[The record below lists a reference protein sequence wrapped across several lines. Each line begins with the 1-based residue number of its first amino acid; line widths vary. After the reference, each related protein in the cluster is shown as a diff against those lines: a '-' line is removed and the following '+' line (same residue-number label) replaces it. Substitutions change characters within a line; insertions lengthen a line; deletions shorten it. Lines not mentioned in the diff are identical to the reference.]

1 VSEQRISSDAW
12 RTTPTLAGNHVTLT
26 PMTRADRDGILA
38 AFATGLEG
46 AFHTTVPNS
55 ETIEA
60 WYERIE
66 REQAVGRAMPF
77 TVRDAAGEIAGV
89 TRFLRMAKQH
99 RRIEIGGTVYA
110 TRVQRTGLNTEAK
123 MLLLTHA
130 FETLGCFCVQI
141 RTDFLNRQSRAAI
154 ERLGARMDGV
164 IRGHLILNDG
174 HYRDSVLYSILEHEW
189 PGVKRNIAALMARYE
204 GKGA

>member
-1 VSEQRISSDAW
+1 MSDPW
-12 RTTPTLAGNHVTLT
+12 RTIPTLSGRHVTLS
-26 PMTRADRDGILA
+26 PLTRGDREGILA
-38 AFATGLEG
+38 AFASDLEG
-46 AFHTTVPNS
+46 AFHTTIPNS
-55 ETIEA
+55 STIEA
-60 WYERIE
+60 WYQRLE
-66 REQAVGRAMPF
+66 REFEAGRAMPF

-89 TRFLRMAKQH
+89 TRFLRMAPQH
-99 RRIEIGGTVYA
+99 RRLEIGGTVYA

-130 FETLGCFCVQI
+130 FEVLGCFCVQI

-174 HYRDSVLYSILEHEW
+174 HYRDSVLYSVLEHEW
-189 PGVKRNIAALMARYE
+189 PGVKRNIAALMARY
-204 GKGA
+204 

>member
-1 VSEQRISSDAW
+1 VSEQAISSDPW
-12 RTTPTLAGNHVTLT
+12 RTTPTLTGEHVTLSPT
-26 PMTRADRDGILA
+26 TRADQDGIVA
-38 AFATGLEG
+38 AFATGLDG
-46 AFHTTVPNS
+46 AYHTTIPNPD
-55 ETIEA
+55 TIEA

-66 REQAVGRAMPF
+66 REQAAGRSMPF

-89 TRFLRMAKQH
+89 TRFLRMAPTH
-99 RRIEIGGTVYA
+99 RRVEIGGTVYA

-130 FETLGCFCVQI
+130 FEVLECYCVQI
-141 RTDFLNRQSRAAI
+141 RTDFLNRQSRTAI

-164 IRGHLILNDG
+164 IRGHVILNG

-189 PGVKRNIAALMARYE
+189 PGAKRNIAALMARYE

>member
-1 VSEQRISSDAW
+1 MSDPW
-12 RTTPTLAGNHVTLT
+12 RTIPTLNGRDVTLS
-26 PMTRADRDGILA
+26 PLTRGDRGGILA
-38 AFATGLEG
+38 AFASGLEG
-46 AFHTTVPNS
+46 AFHTTIPNS
-55 ETIEA
+55 STIEA
-60 WYERIE
+60 WYQRLE
-66 REQAVGRAMPF
+66 REFDAGRAMPF

-99 RRIEIGGTVYA
+99 RRVEIGGTVYA

>member
-1 VSEQRISSDAW
+1 MSEQAISSDAW
-12 RTTPTLAGNHVTLT
+12 RTTPTLTGQHVTLSPT
-26 PMTRADRDGILA
+26 TRADRDGILA

-46 AFHTTVPNS
+46 AFHTTVPNP
-55 ETIEA
+55 ETIAA

-66 REQAVGRAMPF
+66 REQAAGRAMPF

-89 TRFLRMAKQH
+89 TRFLRMAPAH
-99 RRIEIGGTVYA
+99 RRLEIGGTIYA

-123 MLLLTHA
+123 MQLLTHA
-130 FETLGCFCVQI
+130 FEMLGCYCVQI

-164 IRGHLILNDG
+164 IRGHVILNG

>member
-1 VSEQRISSDAW
+1 MSDPW
-12 RTTPTLAGNHVTLT
+12 RTIPTLNGRHVTLS
-26 PMTRADRDGILA
+26 PLTRGDREGILA
-38 AFATGLEG
+38 AFASGLEG
-46 AFHTTVPNS
+46 AFHTTIPNS
-55 ETIEA
+55 STVEA
-60 WYERIE
+60 WYQRLE
-66 REQAVGRAMPF
+66 REFEAGRAMPF

-99 RRIEIGGTVYA
+99 RRVEIGGTVYA

-130 FETLGCFCVQI
+130 FEALGCFCVQI

>member
-1 VSEQRISSDAW
+1 VSEETISSDAW
-12 RTTPTLAGNHVTLT
+12 RATPKLTGDHVTLS
-26 PMTRADRDGILA
+26 PMTRADHEGILA
-38 AFATGLEG
+38 AFETGLEG
-46 AFHTTVPNS
+46 AFHTTVPNA
-55 ETIEA
+55 ETIHA
-60 WYERIE
+60 WYDRIA
-66 REQAVGRAMPF
+66 RDQAAGRSMPF

-89 TRFLRMAKQH
+89 TRFLRMAPAH
-99 RRIEIGGTVYA
+99 RRLEIGGTVYA

-130 FETLGCFCVQI
+130 FEVLGCFCVQI

>member
-1 VSEQRISSDAW
+1 MSDPW
-12 RTTPTLAGNHVTLT
+12 RTIPTLNGRHVTLS
-26 PMTRADRDGILA
+26 PLTRDDREGILA
-38 AFATGLEG
+38 TFASGLEG
-46 AFHTTVPNS
+46 AFHTTIPNS
-55 ETIEA
+55 STIEA
-60 WYERIE
+60 WYQRLE
-66 REQAVGRAMPF
+66 REFAAGRAMPF

-99 RRIEIGGTVYA
+99 RRVEIGGTVYA
-110 TRVQRTGLNTEAK
+110 PRVQRTGLNTEAK

>member
-1 VSEQRISSDAW
+1 MSG
-12 RTTPTLAGNHVTLT
+12 THVTLSPT
-26 PMTRADRDGILA
+26 TRADQDDILA

-46 AFHTTVPNS
+46 AFHTTVPSPN
-55 ETIEA
+55 TIDA

-66 REQAVGRAMPF
+66 REQEAGRSMPF

-89 TRFLRMAKQH
+89 TRFLRMAPAH
-99 RRIEIGGTVYA
+99 RRVEIGGTIYA
-110 TRVQRTGLNTEAK
+110 ARVQRTGLNTEAK

-130 FETLGCFCVQI
+130 FEVLDCYCVQI

-164 IRGHLILNDG
+164 IRGHLILSDG
-174 HYRDSVLYSILEHEW
+174 HFRDSVLYSILEHEW

-204 GKGA
+204 GTGA

>member
-1 VSEQRISSDAW
+1 VSEQAISSNAW
-12 RTTPTLAGNHVTLT
+12 RKTPTLAGKHVTLT
-26 PMTRADRDGILA
+26 PTTRADQDGILA

-55 ETIEA
+55 ETIHA

-66 REQAVGRAMPF
+66 REQAAGRSMPF
-77 TVRDAAGEIAGV
+77 TVRDAGGEIAGV
-89 TRFLRMAKQH
+89 TRFLRMAPAH
-99 RRIEIGGTVYA
+99 RRLEIGGTVYA

-130 FETLGCFCVQI
+130 FEALGCFCVQI

-164 IRGHLILNDG
+164 IRGHVILNG

>member
-1 VSEQRISSDAW
+1 MVSTTAW
-12 RTTPTLAGNHVTLT
+12 RKTPTLTGRHVSLAPT
-26 PMTRADRDGILA
+26 TRADRDGILA

-46 AFHTTVPNS
+46 AFHTTVPNPD
-55 ETIEA
+55 TIHA

-66 REQAVGRAMPF
+66 REQEAGRSMPF

-89 TRFLRMAKQH
+89 TRFLRMAQQH
-99 RRIEIGGTVYA
+99 RRLEIGGTVYA

-130 FETLGCFCVQI
+130 FEALGCYCVQI
-141 RTDFLNRQSRAAI
+141 RTDFLNRRSRAAI

-164 IRGHLILNDG
+164 IRGHVILNDG

-189 PGVKRNIAALMARYE
+189 PGVKRNIAALMAGYE
-204 GKGA
+204 GR

>member
-1 VSEQRISSDAW
+1 MTSDPW
-12 RTTPTLAGNHVTLT
+12 RTIPRLNGRHVTLS
-26 PMTRADRDGILA
+26 PLTRDDREGILA
-38 AFATGLEG
+38 AFATGLDS
-46 AFHTTVPNS
+46 AFHTTVPNPT
-55 ETIEA
+55 TIDA
-60 WYERIE
+60 WYDRLD
-66 REQAVGRAMPF
+66 RELAAGRSMPF

-89 TRFLRMAKQH
+89 TRFLRMAQQH
-99 RRIEIGGTVYA
+99 RRVEIGGTVYA
-110 TRVQRTGLNTEAK
+110 PRVQRTGLNTEAK

-130 FETLGCFCVQI
+130 FEALGCFCVQI

-204 GKGA
+204 GKGV

>member
-1 VSEQRISSDAW
+1 MSDPW
-12 RTTPTLAGNHVTLT
+12 RTIPTLNGRHVTLS
-26 PMTRADRDGILA
+26 PLTRDDREGILA
-38 AFATGLEG
+38 AFASDLKG
-46 AFHTTVPNS
+46 AFHTTIPNS
-55 ETIEA
+55 STVEA
-60 WYERIE
+60 WYQRLE
-66 REQAVGRAMPF
+66 REFEAGRAMPF

-99 RRIEIGGTVYA
+99 GRVEIGGTVYA

-130 FETLGCFCVQI
+130 FEALGCFCVQI

>member
-1 VSEQRISSDAW
+1 MSERANSSDAW
-12 RTTPTLAGNHVTLT
+12 RTTPTLTGRHVTLSPT
-26 PMTRADRDGILA
+26 IRADRDGILA

-46 AFHTTVPNS
+46 AFHTTVPNP

-66 REQAVGRAMPF
+66 REQAAGRSMPF
-77 TVRDAAGEIAGV
+77 TVRDAQGEIAGV
-89 TRFLRMAKQH
+89 TRFLRMAQAH
-99 RRIEIGGTVYA
+99 RRLEIGGTVYA

-130 FETLGCFCVQI
+130 FEMLGCYCVQI

>member
-1 VSEQRISSDAW
+1 MTDPWRIATILGG
-12 RTTPTLAGNHVTLT
+12 RHVTLS
-26 PMTRADRDGILA
+26 PLARSDREDILSVL
-38 AFATGLEG
+38 ATGLES
-46 AFHTTVPNS
+46 AFHTTIPAPN
-55 ETIEA
+55 TIDA
-60 WYERIE
+60 WYDRIE
-66 REQAVGRAMPF
+66 REQAAGRAMAF

-99 RRIEIGGTVYA
+99 RRVEIGGTVYA

>member
-1 VSEQRISSDAW
+1 
-12 RTTPTLAGNHVTLT
+12 
-26 PMTRADRDGILA
+26 M
-38 AFATGLEG
+38 
-46 AFHTTVPNS
+46 PNP
-55 ETIEA
+55 ETINA

-66 REQAVGRAMPF
+66 REQAVGRAMAF

-99 RRIEIGGTVYA
+99 RRVEIGGTVYA

>member
-1 VSEQRISSDAW
+1 
-12 RTTPTLAGNHVTLT
+12 
-26 PMTRADRDGILA
+26 
-38 AFATGLEG
+38 
-46 AFHTTVPNS
+46 
-55 ETIEA
+55 
-60 WYERIE
+60 
-66 REQAVGRAMPF
+66 MPF

-99 RRIEIGGTVYA
+99 RRVEIGGTVYA
-110 TRVQRTGLNTEAK
+110 PRVQRTGLNTEAK
-123 MLLLTHA
+123 MMLLTHA
-130 FETLGCFCVQI
+130 FETLGCICVQI

>member
-1 VSEQRISSDAW
+1 MSDPW
-12 RTTPTLAGNHVTLT
+12 RTIPTLNGRHVTLS
-26 PMTRADRDGILA
+26 PLTRGDREGILA
-38 AFATGLEG
+38 AFASGLEG

-55 ETIEA
+55 STVEA
-60 WYERIE
+60 WYQRLE
-66 REQAVGRAMPF
+66 REFEAGRAMPF

-89 TRFLRMAKQH
+89 TRFLRMAKEH
-99 RRIEIGGTVYA
+99 RRVEIGGTVYA
-110 TRVQRTGLNTEAK
+110 PRVQRTGLNTEAK

>member
-1 VSEQRISSDAW
+1 MV
-12 RTTPTLAGNHVTLT
+12 
-26 PMTRADRDGILA
+26 A
-38 AFATGLEG
+38 AFATGLDG
-46 AFHTTVPNS
+46 AYHTTIPNPD
-55 ETIEA
+55 TIEA
-60 WYERIE
+60 WYARIE
-66 REQAVGRAMPF
+66 REQAAGRSMPF

-89 TRFLRMAKQH
+89 TRFLRMARTH
-99 RRIEIGGTVYA
+99 RRVEIGGTVYA

-130 FETLGCFCVQI
+130 FEVLECYCVQI
-141 RTDFLNRQSRAAI
+141 RTDFLNRQSRTAI

-164 IRGHLILNDG
+164 IRGHVILNG

>member
-1 VSEQRISSDAW
+1 M
-12 RTTPTLAGNHVTLT
+12 TPTLTGKHVTLSPT
-26 PMTRADRDGILA
+26 TRADGDGIVA

-55 ETIEA
+55 ATIDV

-66 REQAVGRAMPF
+66 REQAAGRSMPF
-77 TVRDAAGEIAGV
+77 TVRDAAGDIAGV
-89 TRFLRMAKQH
+89 TRFLRMAPTH
-99 RRIEIGGTVYA
+99 RRVEIGGTVYA
-110 TRVQRTGLNTEAK
+110 PRVQRTGLNTEAK

-130 FETLGCFCVQI
+130 FEVLDCYCVQI

-154 ERLGARMDGV
+154 ERLGARLDGV
-164 IRGHLILNDG
+164 IRGHLILNG

-204 GKGA
+204 GTGA

>member
-1 VSEQRISSDAW
+1 VTAPAISTETW
-12 RTTPTLAGNHVTLT
+12 RTTPTLTGKHVTLSPT
-26 PMTRADRDGILA
+26 TRADRDGIVA

-55 ETIEA
+55 ATIDA

-66 REQAVGRAMPF
+66 REQAAGRSMPF

-89 TRFLRMAKQH
+89 TRFLRMAPTH
-99 RRIEIGGTVYA
+99 RRLEIGGTVYA

-130 FETLGCFCVQI
+130 FEVLDCYCVQI

-164 IRGHLILNDG
+164 IRGHVILNDG
-174 HYRDSVLYSILEHEW
+174 HFRDSVLYSILEHEW

>member
-1 VSEQRISSDAW
+1 VSERAISSDTW
-12 RTTPTLAGNHVTLT
+12 RTTPTLAGKHVTLSPT
-26 PMTRADRDGILA
+26 TRADEGGILA

-46 AFHTTVPNS
+46 AFHTTVPNPD
-55 ETIEA
+55 TIDA
-60 WYERIE
+60 WYDRIE
-66 REQAVGRAMPF
+66 SEQAAGRSMPF

-89 TRFLRMAKQH
+89 TRFLRMAPAH
-99 RRIEIGGTVYA
+99 RRVEIGGTIHA

-130 FETLGCFCVQI
+130 FEMLDCYCVQI

-164 IRGHLILNDG
+164 IRGHLILNG
-174 HYRDSVLYSILEHEW
+174 HYRDSVLYSIVEQEW

-204 GKGA
+204 RKGA